1 MKRIMKLF
9 GVLLASVFVI
19 AIFQLISPVLLVL
32 FGYGIWHYMKK
43 TPNPKKMKLAIVGTV
58 ISLFGTFALMTSGGE
73 NTASE
78 STVKQALVESTPT
91 KEKTQKE
98 LAAEEKA
105 KAESNQEKIVK
116 SATAA
121 ITVADVWPS
130 RSNFETA
137 KKAVDKVDQPSK
149 VLQNKLKAVEDKV
162 ISEEENIKLAEEA
175 IASAE
180 ANLTSESIENA
191 KTYLAVVVTRQKDFS
206 ERLANVERTNEEQAA
221 QAEADRVA
229 AEQAEADRIA
239 TEQAAAAQAEADRI
253 AAEQAAAAQAEA
265 DRVAAEQAT
274 AQTFAQTTAA
284 QPVGQTVYIAP
295 DSGTK
300 YHFDSSCR
308 GLSNANSIV
317 SMTLSDAQAQGY
329 TLCGWED

>member
-1 MKRIMKLF
+1 M
-9 GVLLASVFVI
+9 
-19 AIFQLISPVLLVL
+19 
-32 FGYGIWHYMKK
+32 
-43 TPNPKKMKLAIVGTV
+43 
-58 ISLFGTFALMTSGGE
+58 
-73 NTASE
+73 
-78 STVKQALVESTPT
+78 
-91 KEKTQKE
+91 
-98 LAAEEKA
+98 
-105 KAESNQEKIVK
+105 K

-137 KKAVDKVDQPSK
+137 KKAVDKVDEPSK

-162 ISEEENIKLAEEA
+162 ISEEENITLAEEA

-206 ERLANVERTNEEQAA
+206 SRISSVERTIEEQAA
-221 QAEADRVA
+221 QAEADRIAAEQAVA
-229 AEQAEADRIA
+229 AQVEADRIAAEQAAAAQAEADRIA
-239 TEQAAAAQAEADRI
+239 TEQAAAAQAEADRV
-253 AAEQAAAAQAEA
+253 AAEQAA
-265 DRVAAEQAT
+265 V
-274 AQTFAQTTAA
+274 QTFAQA
-284 QPVGQTVYIAP
+284 PVGQTVYIAP
-295 DSGTK
+295 DSGAK
-300 YHFDSSCR
+300 YHFDSGCR